1 MSQIYKSLNALYP
14 LRNIVKTLY
23 IFVCLILF
31 SSNVIA
37 QNYVCGET
45 QVTIEKVG
53 EYESS
58 RIHITANKDNRE
70 TSLWLHSIDYM
81 NATCVTNKREQHKIL
96 INGYCG
102 GSGCSDKTD
111 TIIDARTLMIELV
124 PVQGKNNLNIAEHI
138 LGKKIPKSS

>member
-1 MSQIYKSLNALYP
+1 MRIIN
-14 LRNIVKTLY
+14 

-37 QNYVCGET
+37 QNYVCGQT
-45 QVTIEKVG
+45 QVAIEKVG

-58 RIHITANKDNRE
+58 RIHIIAKKDKRE
-70 TSLWLHSIDYM
+70 TSLWLHSIDYI
-81 NATCVTNKREQHKIL
+81 NGTCVTNKREQHKIL

-102 GSGCSDKTD
+102 GSGCSGKTY

-124 PVQGKNNLNIAEHI
+124 PVQGKNNLSVAEHI
-138 LGKKIPKSS
+138 LGKKIPE